1 MEVRK
6 MRRTVRLAVAQ
17 LSAQFR
23 LAQSPLPIEGKEVA
37 VPVNSLST
45 ITRVVPRAMNNSHV
59 TEKSHAPLWVALGL
73 GICLSLTIAIM
84 SAVSRGHQVVPE
96 TQAPAWIAVQ
106 ATEQINDLKD
116 EAAKL
121 RETIEAQQAEIQK
134 LWREVQTAQCQ
145 VLEIKNPTPVGHA
158 GLVLRIQGENEQ

>member
-1 MEVRK
+1 MMMRK
-6 MRRTVRLAVAQ
+6 TVRLAVAQ
-17 LSAQFR
+17 LSAQYR
-23 LAQSPLPIEGKEVA
+23 LAQSPLPIQGKGVA

-45 ITRVVPRAMNNSHV
+45 ITRVAPKAIDNGHV
-59 TEKSHAPLWVALGL
+59 TVHSHAILWLALGL

-96 TQAPAWIAVQ
+96 TQAPAWVNVQ

-116 EAAKL
+116 EVAKL
-121 RETIEAQQAEIQK
+121 KETIEAQQVEIQK
-134 LWREVQTAQCQ
+134 LWREVQTAQFQ

-158 GLVLRIQGENEQ
+158 GLVLSIQGASEK